1 MSMPGRTL
9 SSLADID
16 GLRALAV
23 IAVVLFHLDLPYFHG
38 GFLGVDIFFV
48 VSGFL
53 ITGLIEDKLAA
64 ETFRFR
70 DFYARRVRR
79 LFPAIYMTVAVT
91 LLASW
96 LLLQPSLLKGVAES
110 AASAV
115 LHGANIL
122 FFMEAGYWD
131 VSSSL
136 KPLLHLWSLGVEEQF
151 YAGFALVVFGASIVA
166 RRIRSAAIPWAAVVL
181 ALAVNVGPESWPTI
195 RHEVEGIA
203 SEPLSTLFEGEG
215 DH

>member
-1 MSMPGRTL
+1 MPGRTL

-79 LFPAIYMTVAVT
+79 LFPAIYVTVAVT

-96 LLLQPSLLKGVAES
+96 LLLQPSLLKGVAQS
-110 AASAV
+110 GASAV

-122 FFMEAGYWD
+122 FFMEAGY
-131 VSSSL
+131 
-136 KPLLHLWSLGVEEQF
+136 
-151 YAGFALVVFGASIVA
+151 
-166 RRIRSAAIPWAAVVL
+166 
-181 ALAVNVGPESWPTI
+181 
-195 RHEVEGIA
+195 
-203 SEPLSTLFEGEG
+203 
-215 DH
+215 